1 MFKTLALAATV
12 ALAPLA
18 ALAED
23 QPVYLIASMQVNDF
37 DAYMGDY
44 GATAI
49 PLILEAGGEIL
60 VGAPEVNVLEGD
72 YPQNWTVVVKF
83 PSEAAAMS
91 WYDNPAYKDVIPA
104 RVAVSDGDLSS
115 MLIAPQFQ
123 QPG

>member
-49 PLILEAGGEIL
+49 PLIL